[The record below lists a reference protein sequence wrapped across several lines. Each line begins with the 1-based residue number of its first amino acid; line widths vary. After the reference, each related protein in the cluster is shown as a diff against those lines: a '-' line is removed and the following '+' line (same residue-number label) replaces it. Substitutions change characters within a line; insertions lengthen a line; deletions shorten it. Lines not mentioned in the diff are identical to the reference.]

1 MNPLDKPPARDRT
14 ESPRKQEHR
23 PAGNSGR
30 GAASA
35 LEHLIHQEKV
45 RFLHSPKDAHRERA
59 PAQI

>member
-1 MNPLDKPPARDRT
+1 MKPLDKHPARNRA
-14 ESPRKQEHR
+14 ESSGKQEHR

-45 RFLHSPKDAHRERA
+45 RVLHSPKDACRDLT
-59 PAQI
+59 PVQS